1 MKFESVQR
9 GYANLW
15 TRAEIRPERVNDAVK
30 IADCIDAG
38 RDRYETVA
46 AAVGCPWWLVGC
58 IHSLEASLSFS
69 KHLHNGDPLS
79 VRTVHV
85 PAGRPKK
92 GKPPFGW
99 EESAIDAL
107 TMPPH
112 EFDKVE
118 RWGIARALYE
128 LERYN
133 GFAYFKHQIN
143 SPYLWS
149 FTTLYER
156 GKYVADGKW
165 SASAVSKQC
174 GAAAIIK
181 AMVAAAMIKL

>member
-15 TRAEIRPERVNDAVK
+15 AKAEIRPERAAQVASLAEK
-30 IADCIDAG
+30 IAAN
-38 RDRYETVA
+38 RERYEAVA
-46 AAVGCPWWLVGC
+46 VAVGCPWWMIGC
-58 IHSLEASLSFS
+58 IHSLEASLRFD

-79 VRTVHV
+79 ARTTHV
-85 PAGRPKK
+85 PAGRPKA
-92 GKPPFGW
+92 GKPPFTW
-99 EESAIDAL
+99 EASAIDAL
-107 TMPPH
+107 TMAPH
-112 EFDKVE
+112 SLQNVGK
-118 RWGIARALYE
+118 WPIARMLYE

-133 GFAYFKHQIN
+133 GFGYFQHATN

-149 FTTLYER
+149 FTTLYEK
-156 GKYVADGKW
+156 GKYVADGRW

-181 AMVAAAMIKL
+181 AMAAAGMIKI

>member
-1 MKFESVQR
+1 MQFETVQR

-15 TRAEIRPERVNDAVK
+15 TKAEIRPERRQEVTALAEKVAANLE
-30 IADCIDAG
+30 
-38 RDRYETVA
+38 RYEAVA
-46 AAVGCPWWLVGC
+46 SRIGCPWWLVGC
-58 IHSLEASLSFS
+58 IHSLESSLSFS
-69 KHLHNGDPLS
+69 RHLHNGDPLS
-79 VRTVHV
+79 ARTTHV
-85 PAGRPKK
+85 PAGRPRA
-92 GKPPFGW
+92 GKPPFTW
-99 EESAIDAL
+99 EASAIDAL

-112 EFDKVE
+112 SFDKVE

-133 GFAYFKHQIN
+133 GFGYFKYQIN

-149 FTTLYER
+149 FTTLYEK

-181 AMVAAAMIKL
+181 AMVAAGMIKL